1 MPIKTLNLV
10 TMPLLDH
17 FKLSDGF
24 LPTQSPP
31 PWESSNVPPPFPPFI
46 CSSSLPTPISALKID
61 GFHHVERN
69 SLTESLL
76 RPEAQEA
83 YEKLSTLATLITSPA
98 ASRAE
103 FIRECRSGNL
113 DGVIAI
119 YRTFESFGVT
129 GQIDDELAGILGRNG
144 VGVRFICHNGAFM
157 EAACCLWCM
166 RLGGRGRERER
177 RQVQRERQNASDEV
191 VSMR

>member
-1 MPIKTLNLV
+1 MPIKTLNFV

-24 LPTQSPP
+24 SPTQSPTS
-31 PWESSNVPPPFPPFI
+31 WESSNVPPPFPSLI
-46 CSSSLPTPISALKID
+46 CSSLPTSISALQTD
-61 GFHHVERN
+61 GFHRVERN
-69 SLTESLL
+69 SLTESRL

-98 ASRAE
+98 ASRAD
-103 FIRECRSGNL
+103 FIQECRSGKL
-113 DGVIAI
+113 DGVTAI

-129 GQIDDELAGILGRNG
+129 GRIDDELAGILGRNG

-177 RQVQRERQNASDEV
+177 GQVQPGRQTASDV
-191 VSMR
+191 VVLMR